1 MTINEA
7 FKILGVNKNS
17 SEDEIKRV
25 YKKLALENH
34 PDRFT
39 DEKEKQ
45 KKEEKFKKINEAYQT
60 ISQKSQISD
69 FDQSGFSGFQGFPNI
84 NNFVNDFFNG
94 GSFGFESSA
103 PSNFD
108 LRDKRNLVL
117 NITLSF
123 EEIQNGTKKEF
134 EIVDYN
140 NCSECNG
147 NPFKDK
153 ETCSECGGTGFVVQ
167 RKQFQQVQM
176 VTKTTCQKCY
186 GNGFTAKEVCKKCN
200 GTGVDKVIKKYVLN
214 IPKAEEINEEKKNKN

>member
-7 FKILGVNKNS
+7 FKILGVSKNS
-17 SEDEIKRV
+17 SDDEIKKA

-45 KKEEKFKKINEAYQT
+45 KKEEKFKKINEAYQA
-60 ISQKSQISD
+60 ISQKSQIPD
-69 FDQSGFSGFQGFPNI
+69 FDQSFSGFPSGFPFNI
-84 NNFVNDFFNG
+84 NDFFG
-94 GSFGFESSA
+94 GPAGFDFSGPA
-103 PSNFD
+103 PRRDFD
-108 LRDKRNLVL
+108 PRDKNNLVL
-117 NITLSF
+117 NITLTF
-123 EEIQNGTKKEF
+123 EEILKGTKKEF

-140 NCSECNG
+140 SCSECNG

-167 RKQFQQVQM
+167 KRQFQQVQM
-176 VTKTTCQKCY
+176 ISKTTCQKCY

-214 IPKAEEINEEKKNKN
+214 IPKAEEISEKK